1 MIMTEMESGSTLQ
14 GRADEYFKY
23 SCDELTIVV
32 DRMFA
37 WLLSAEWIG
46 MIVTALLVSPR
57 VWSGSQNGVHPHVW
71 AAILAGPAFIFPA
84 IALAIFW
91 PTRQITRHCVAVAQI
106 LVSILLIDITGGRIE
121 THFHVFGSLA
131 FLAFYRDWR
140 VLVTASALTAV
151 DHVVRGIWWSESVY
165 GIVTV
170 SPWRWVEH
178 AWWVAFEDSFL
189 FLSIKRSIQ
198 EMKAVAVSKAR
209 LYTGAHHDVLT
220 GLANRRLL
228 QESFES
234 RPPKQHGA
242 KQQGQKQQGAMRAV
256 LFLDLDRFKH
266 ANDTLG
272 HTVGDSLLKLVASR
286 LATAVAPGDTLA
298 RVGGDEFV
306 VLMENLTSNED
317 ASGAGSRLLD
327 ALSAP
332 FFVEGNELLLSASVG
347 ISLCPEHGTDLS
359 ALQERADR
367 AMYVA
372 KSHGRNQCAVFS
384 SEVARHENRMQEIG
398 RDMYQAQKRG
408 ELQLYFQPLVERD
421 GQLTGFE
428 ALLRWTHPVYGPIAP
443 SDCIPLAEK
452 SGLILA
458 IGDWVLREACRNC
471 KTWQRA
477 GERPI
482 RVAVNVSAIQ
492 FEREDFPEHVV
503 SILDEFAMDPSLV
516 TLELTEGVLLR
527 NLEQTRRQ
535 LEGLR
540 ASGIR
545 ISLDDFGTGYSSLSY
560 LAMLPADTIKL
571 DRSFVNREF
580 ANASAVLESV
590 IEMAHRVGLRVIGEG
605 VETEA
610 QNDRLS
616 GMDCDELQGFYFS
629 PPMPEEAVVGYIASS
644 EGNRAVA
651 AESVAALG

>member
-1 MIMTEMESGSTLQ
+1 
-14 GRADEYFKY
+14 
-23 SCDELTIVV
+23 
-32 DRMFA
+32 MFA
-37 WLLSAEWIG
+37 WLLGAEWIG
-46 MIVTALLVSPR
+46 MIVTALVVSPR
-57 VWSGSQNGVHPHVW
+57 VWSGSQSGVHPHVW
-71 AAILAGPAFIFPA
+71 VAVLAGPAFIFPA
-84 IALAIFW
+84 SALGIFY
-91 PTRQITRHCVAVAQI
+91 PTRQITRHRIAVAQI

-140 VLVTASALTAV
+140 VLITASALTAA
-151 DHVVRGIWWSESVY
+151 DHVVRGIWWPESVY

-178 AWWVAFEDSFL
+178 AWWVVFEDGFL
-189 FLSIKRSIQ
+189 FLSIRRSVQ
-198 EMKAVAVSKAR
+198 EMKAVASSKAR

-234 RPPKQHGA
+234 RPR
-242 KQQGQKQQGAMRAV
+242 KQQGEVRAV

-272 HTVGDSLLKLVASR
+272 HTIGDSLLKLVASR
-286 LATAVAPGDTLA
+286 LTTAVSPGDTLA

-306 VLMENLTSNED
+306 VLMENVNNED
-317 ASGAGSRLLD
+317 DAMLAGARLL
-327 ALSAP
+327 ASLSTP
-332 FFVEGNELLLSASVG
+332 FFVDGNELLLSASIG
-347 ISLCPEHGTDLS
+347 ISLYPDHGTDLA

-372 KSHGRNQCAVFS
+372 KSRGRNQYAVFS
-384 SEVARHENRMQEIG
+384 SEVARHETRLQEIS
-398 RDMYQAQKRG
+398 RDLYQAQKRG
-408 ELQLYFQPLVERD
+408 ELQLYFQPLVEPD

-428 ALLRWTHPVYGPIAP
+428 SLLRWTHPEHGPIAP

-452 SGLILA
+452 SGIILA
-458 IGDWVLREACRNC
+458 IGDWILREACRNC
-471 KTWQRA
+471 VTWQRE
-477 GERPI
+477 GGRSI
-482 RVAVNVSAIQ
+482 GVAVNVSATQ
-492 FEREDFPEHVV
+492 FEQENFPECVAA
-503 SILDEFAMDPSLV
+503 ILSEFDMDPSLL

-527 NLEQTRRQ
+527 DLERTRHQ
-535 LEGLR
+535 LDGLR

-545 ISLDDFGTGYSSLSY
+545 ISLDDFGMGYSSLSY

-571 DRSFVNREF
+571 DRSFVHREF
-580 ANASAVLESV
+580 ANASVVLSSV

-610 QNDRLS
+610 QNDRLT

-629 PPMPEEAVVGYIASS
+629 PPMPEEDVVRYIGSQ
-644 EGNRAVA
+644 EKNRGAA
-651 AESVAALG
+651 AEVLAGAV

>member
-1 MIMTEMESGSTLQ
+1 MILDDTESASTLQ
-14 GRADEYFKY
+14 GQAAAYFRDAG
-23 SCDELTIVV
+23 DELTILV

-37 WLLSAEWIG
+37 WLLGAEWIG
-46 MIVTALLVSPR
+46 MIVTALVVSPR
-57 VWSGSQNGVHPHVW
+57 VWSGSQSGVHPHVW
-71 AAILAGPAFIFPA
+71 AAVLAGPAFILPA
-84 IALAIFW
+84 IALAILW
-91 PTRQITRHCVAVAQI
+91 PTRQITRHCIAVAQI
-106 LVSILLIDITGGRIE
+106 LVSILLIDVTGGRIE

-140 VLVTASALTAV
+140 VLVTASVLTAV
-151 DHVVRGIWWSESVY
+151 DHVVRGIWWPESVY

-178 AWWVAFEDSFL
+178 AWWVAFEDGFL

-198 EMKAVAVSKAR
+198 EMKAVALSTAR

-228 QESFES
+228 QESFNS
-234 RPPKQHGA
+234 TPRKR
-242 KQQGQKQQGAMRAV
+242 QGIGRAV

-272 HTVGDSLLKLVASR
+272 HTIGDALLKMVASR
-286 LATAVAPGDTLA
+286 LASVVAPGDTLA

-306 VLMENLTSNED
+306 ILMENVDSEE
-317 ASGAGSRLLD
+317 GATAAGARLLD
-327 ALSAP
+327 ALAAP

-347 ISLCPEHGTDLS
+347 VSLSPEHGTDLA

-372 KSHGRNQCAVFS
+372 KSRGRNQCAVFS
-384 SEVARHENRMQEIG
+384 SEIARHETRLQEIG
-398 RDMYQAQKRG
+398 RDLYQAQKRG

-428 ALLRWTHPVYGPIAP
+428 ALLRWTHPQHGPIPP
-443 SDCIPLAEK
+443 SDCIPMAEK
-452 SGLILA
+452 SGLILG
-458 IGDWVLREACRNC
+458 IGDWILREACRNC
-471 KTWQRA
+471 KSWQRA
-477 GERPI
+477 GERPVG
-482 RVAVNVSAIQ
+482 VAVNVSAIQ
-492 FEREDFPEHVV
+492 FEREDFPDQVMSVLHE
-503 SILDEFAMDPSLV
+503 LDMDPALL

-527 NLEQTRRQ
+527 NLERTGNQ
-535 LEGLR
+535 LGQLR
-540 ASGIR
+540 ASGVR
-545 ISLDDFGTGYSSLSY
+545 VSLDDFGMGYSSLSY
-560 LAMLPADTIKL
+560 LATLPADTIKL
-571 DRSFVNREF
+571 DRSFVHREF

-610 QNDRLS
+610 QNNRLN
-616 GMDCDELQGFYFS
+616 GMDCDEMQGFYFS
-629 PPMPEEAVVGYIASS
+629 PPMPEEEVAGYIASP
-644 EGNRAVA
+644 EMNRGVSADVMAV
-651 AESVAALG
+651 VG